1 MLKLLLCILIL
12 FIHSVSACEL
22 KVGVREYPPYSHK
35 DNEGTW
41 SGIDID
47 IFNYLMAEIKC
58 DKEYIEVSFGE
69 GVQLLKDGKLD
80 GLSQMSITQDRL
92 KAIEFIGPIRSE
104 TLSLITSN
112 EVIETITT
120 FMDITR
126 LPHLFGKRKGTYI
139 GEEFN
144 ELVRKNQVF
153 ASKFIEMDNANPR
166 IDLVIKGRV
175 VGFFDEQ
182 RFNKYMLDNSHKYI
196 NMKVQPLKINNGLV
210 HLGFSKK
217 SISKHQLNKLKKSF
231 ENLKASGALEAFTNV
246 E

>member
-1 MLKLLLCILIL
+1 MFVL
-12 FIHSVSACEL
+12 HSVSACEF
-22 KVGVREYPPYSHK
+22 KIGVREYAPYSHK

-58 DKEYIEVSFGE
+58 DKEYIEVSFGQ

-126 LPHLFGKRKGTYI
+126 LTHLFGKRKGTYI

-144 ELVRKNQVF
+144 ELVRKNQFF

-196 NMKVQPLKINNGLV
+196 NI
-210 HLGFSKK
+210 
-217 SISKHQLNKLKKSF
+217 
-231 ENLKASGALEAFTNV
+231 
-246 E
+246 